1 MAVSISTITKSAGW
15 ARSDVVLALEEAFE
29 IVEFHG
35 ETLTGIVTFVTQR
48 NGGELTANEDDYY
61 NVEAS
66 TTSGIG
72 TGATFDIYRSSG
84 VIIDIHVNRPG
95 YGYIDGEYL
104 TFDPSLIGGGAAI
117 GLGITVSVAGNG
129 SPTSYGSTT
138 TFYQKHV
145 GVGSEYPFA
154 VLRHEIESG
163 KKYGTTYRGFQVW
176 SDFNLSFAVGSAFH
190 PYSPK
195 YTDTDNDNNPSQSQ
209 ASNTTD
215 GSSGFQ
221 YRFAGQYLVD
231 TTGVSGSD
239 VVTSASSAW
248 YNVTS
253 NDGYDPTSNTYHT
266 AFRSNQVGS
275 CNPNYNTSFANA
287 LRFATTSSPSTHDL
301 KLRIYQ
307 SALDP
312 KFAIFS
318 FSQPTL
324 AGSSIDNNVFLTF
337 FFHNYTSSLWDYDYC
352 YNNAITIIRPQRCT
366 NTIYGNFSQINFDTL
381 THGNFY
387 NYYTESS
394 PLDTMNGVANL
405 RSAFVGYMNARSNSD
420 SIGRTVFADQYRSTM
435 SSTSATNNDYNGQT
449 SQAYGYHESN
459 IGGPNA
465 IYARTSNHTKATYP
479 DSVSSP
485 AELDYNSVI
494 KGIPVCSK
502 MVPCPYYL
510 PDDFVLI
517 DFKYSTSET
526 NFTQGDTITISGSE
540 VYEIIQAS
548 YNQHTETSGIALCAR
563 RV

>member
-15 ARSDVVLALEEAFE
+15 ARSDVLLALEEAFE

-35 ETLTGIVTFVTQR
+35 ATRTGIVTFVTQR
-48 NGGELTANEDDYY
+48 NGGELTGNGDDYY

-72 TGATFDIYRSSG
+72 TGATFDIYRNSG
-84 VIIDIHVNRPG
+84 VINDIHVNRPG
-95 YGYIDGEYL
+95 YGYTDGEYL
-104 TFDPSLIGGGAAI
+104 TFDSSLIGGVSAT

-145 GVGSEYPFA
+145 GVGSEYPFG

-195 YTDTDNDNNPSQSQ
+195 YTDTSNDNNPSQDPAFNS
-209 ASNTTD
+209 TD
-215 GSSGFQ
+215 GSSGYQ
-221 YRFAGQYLVD
+221 YRFAGQRLVD
-231 TTGVSGSD
+231 TTADSDD
-239 VVTSASSAW
+239 VVTNPEAAW
-248 YNVTS
+248 YSVTDD
-253 NDGYDPTSNTYHT
+253 DGYTPTQNNYAS
-266 AFRSNQVGS
+266 AFRSNQIGS
-275 CNPNYNTSFANA
+275 CNPNYTSSFANA

-301 KLRIYQ
+301 KLRTYQ

-312 KFAIFS
+312 KFTIFS
-318 FSQPTL
+318 FSQPTV
-324 AGSSIDNNVFLTF
+324 AGSSIDDNVFLTF

-352 YNNAITIIRPQRCT
+352 YNNALTFIRPQRCS
-366 NTIYGNFSQINFDTL
+366 NTLQGNSSQISFDTL

-387 NYYTESS
+387 VYTTEQSPFDSMSS
-394 PLDTMNGVANL
+394 PANL
-405 RSAFVGYMNARSNSD
+405 RSAFVGYMSANTNNDSN
-420 SIGRTVFADQYRSTM
+420 GRTIFADQYTSTM
-435 SSTSATNNDYNGQT
+435 SSSSSLYNDYNGQT
-449 SQAYGYHESN
+449 SQAYGYHESTS
-459 IGGPNA
+459 GGGNA
-465 IYARTSNHTKATYP
+465 IYARTSNHDKAIYP
-479 DSVSSP
+479 NSVGSP
-485 AELDYNSVI
+485 AELDYNAVI

-526 NFTQGDTITISGSE
+526 DFTQGDTITISGSE

-548 YNQHTETSGIALCAR
+548 YNQSGETSGIALCAR